1 MKQKGNFLEFSLS
14 RNSMSEKL
22 YTKEEVLTHN
32 KEGDCWIIIE
42 DQVFDVS
49 KFLNLHPAGKN
60 VIL

>member
-1 MKQKGNFLEFSLS
+1 MTDKF
-14 RNSMSEKL
+14 

-32 KEGDCWIIIE
+32 KEGDCWIIID

-49 KFLNLHPAGKN
+49 KFLSIHPAGRN